1 MVNFFEFNDLSEIK
15 NISKQILKL
24 SKYKNIIFYGEMGV
38 GKTTLINSL
47 CLLLDTI
54 DKVTSPTFS
63 IVNEYLC
70 EEGGK
75 VFHFDFYR
83 INDRNQAFDIGF
95 EEYLESDNF
104 CLIEWPEI
112 ILDFLPKNYVE
123 VKMSIENGNRK
134 ITIKNIE

>member
-47 CLLLDTI
+47 CLLLHTI

-83 INDRNQAFDIGF
+83 VNDRNQAFDIGF
-95 EEYLESDNF
+95 EEYLENDNF

>member
-47 CLLLDTI
+47 CLLLHTI

-83 INDRNQAFDIGF
+83 VNDRNQAFDIGF
-95 EEYLESDNF
+95 
-104 CLIEWPEI
+104 EI

>member
-1 MVNFFEFNDLSEIK
+1 MVNFFVFNDLSEIK
-15 NISKQILKL
+15 NISKQILKI
-24 SKYKNIIFYGEMGV
+24 SKYKNIVFYGEMGV

-47 CLLLDTI
+47 CLLLYTI

>member
-47 CLLLDTI
+47 CLLLLTI

>member
-47 CLLLDTI
+47 CLLLHTI

-70 EEGGK
+70 KEGGK